1 MTVRE
6 WLNRNYKLAKE
17 LETKS
22 ACLETLIN
30 ITSKTD
36 RDFFVGHSDNSQEL
50 KFIRWSE
57 LKEEVEKLAKE
68 VREVDKV
75 TDSVLRTLEDP
86 DEYRVL
92 YCRFVCRL
100 EWRDIKET
108 FGYSKTSMFR
118 FYSEGIKNVSDL
130 VKTHFDKYF

>member
-92 YCRFVCRL
+92 YCRFVCTWSGETSKRHSVIRRL
-100 EWRDIKET
+100 QC
-108 FGYSKTSMFR
+108 
-118 FYSEGIKNVSDL
+118 
-130 VKTHFDKYF
+130 FDSIPRG